1 MPGLSA
7 HPVRR
12 IPSPRYPMRLDV
24 LADASL
30 LEKLPPGWLSAP
42 DVARLAA
49 ALVTLGF
56 SGCDNPAT
64 SNAPSQSTPGA
75 NARKAALVAPVFE
88 HGNGV
93 AAGRGAMG
101 CIAVAAPVYLSEEDA
116 IQVITEELSQHGLD
130 LTKRNEPLAE
140 VIIHGRKVESAFD
153 WASQTHGLHVEDVT
167 GPLRIDLLDP
177 VRHIGVEFV
186 NATEYEE
193 LGGPDGSEWAVDLKA
208 TAARVGDAVRT
219 QGEGLCVGLFYDPVR
234 SCSLLALPAKADSRE
249 PEEDNRQSQWAAT
262 SEEARE
268 ESRRLLRMQV
278 RDFVDWLKGQGVL

>member
-1 MPGLSA
+1 M
-7 HPVRR
+7 
-12 IPSPRYPMRLDV
+12 
-24 LADASL
+24 
-30 LEKLPPGWLSAP
+30 
-42 DVARLAA
+42 
-49 ALVTLGF
+49 
-56 SGCDNPAT
+56 
-64 SNAPSQSTPGA
+64 
-75 NARKAALVAPVFE
+75 
-88 HGNGV
+88 
-93 AAGRGAMG
+93 
-101 CIAVAAPVYLSEEDA
+101 
-116 IQVITEELSQHGLD
+116 
-130 LTKRNEPLAE
+130 
-140 VIIHGRKVESAFD
+140 ESAFD